1 MARPVRILQLVPE
14 PLPTFRADVATLF
27 GKYLPRHGVQCH
39 LVGKGSAA
47 PADNQGFASSRRARV
62 GARWKAELSFLWLC
76 LRALLGANRRTHDA
90 LQVRDMVS
98 IGLLAL
104 LVARMKGMPMMYWL
118 SYLMSE
124 GRIERARDEL
134 ARLQGRPGW
143 RRLRARLVLAKG
155 LAERW
160 LLYRVLLP
168 RADHVFVQ
176 SEAMAR
182 LVAQHGVPAG
192 RISAV
197 PMGVDMEALARPE
210 LRPAARAWAGWQGR
224 PVVAYLGTLDRARC
238 LERVLDALVLVRREL
253 PQASLLLIGSSP
265 QQGDVVQL
273 LGAARERGLEEAVQ
287 VTGWLPPVQAW
298 EYLLGAQAA
307 ISYVPRG
314 ALYDV
319 SSPTKLLEY
328 LALGMPCVGNDI
340 PDQEA
345 VLAASGAGWLAA
357 STPQAMA
364 EGLLAILR
372 DPQAARARAA
382 AGPAYI
388 EAARS
393 YRVLGE
399 AVAQRYRNLVGG
411 DHAGRIA

>member
-39 LVGKGSAA
+39 VVGKGSAA
-47 PADNQGFASSRRARV
+47 PADDQGFASSRRASA
-62 GARWKAELSFLWLC
+62 GARWRAELSFLWLC
-76 LRALLGANRRTHDA
+76 LRALLGASRRSHDA
-90 LQVRDMVS
+90 VQVRDMVS

-104 LVARMKGMPMMYWL
+104 LVARIKGLPMVYWL

-124 GRIERARDEL
+124 GRIERGKVGL
-134 ARLQGRPGW
+134 ARQSGW
-143 RRLRARLVLAKG
+143 RSLRARLVLGKG

-182 LVAQHGVPAG
+182 LVAQHGVAAE

-197 PMGVDMEALARPE
+197 PMGVDMEAVLRPP
-210 LRPAARAWAGWQGR
+210 PAARHWSGWEGR

-238 LERVLDALVLVRREL
+238 LERLLDALLLVRREL
-253 PQASLLLIGSSP
+253 PGTSLLLIGSAP
-265 QQGDVVQL
+265 QQDDVAL
-273 LGAARERGLEEAVQ
+273 LLAAARERGLEDAVQ
-287 VTGWLPPVQAW
+287 VTGWLPAAQAW
-298 EYLLGAQAA
+298 QYLLGAQAA
-307 ISYVPRG
+307 VSYVPRG

-364 EGLLAILR
+364 DALLAILR
-372 DPQAARARAA
+372 DPQAARRRAA

-388 EAARS
+388 ESARS
-393 YRVLGE
+393 YRVLG
-399 AVAQRYRNLVGG
+399 AALAARYRTLVGD

>member
-39 LVGKGSAA
+39 LVGKGSSA
-47 PADNQGFASSRRARV
+47 PADDQGFASSRRAGV

-76 LRALLGANRRTHDA
+76 LRALLGANRHSHDA
-90 LQVRDMVS
+90 VQVRDMVS

-104 LVARMKGMPMMYWL
+104 LFARIKGLPMMYWL

-124 GRIERARDEL
+124 GRIERGRAEL
-134 ARLQGRPGW
+134 ARRSGW
-143 RRLRARLVLAKG
+143 RGLRARLVLAKG
-155 LAERW
+155 LLEHW

-168 RADHVFVQ
+168 RVDHVFVQ

-182 LVAQHGVPAG
+182 LVARHGVPAD

-197 PMGVDMEALARPE
+197 PMGVDMEAVARPE
-210 LRPAARAWAGWQGR
+210 AQPAARSWSGWEGR

-238 LERVLDALVLVRREL
+238 LERVLDALLLVRQEL
-253 PQASLLLIGSSP
+253 PGASLLLIGSAP
-265 QQGDVVQL
+265 QQQDVAL
-273 LGAARERGLEEAVQ
+273 LLDGARERGLDNAVR
-287 VTGWLPPVQAW
+287 VTGWLPPTQAW

-307 ISYVPRG
+307 VSYVPRG

-345 VLAASGAGWLAA
+345 VLAASGAGWLSA

-364 EGLLAILR
+364 EALLAILR
-372 DPQAARARAA
+372 DPQAARRRAA

-388 EAARS
+388 ESARS
-393 YRVLGE
+393 YRVLG
-399 AVAQRYRNLVGG
+399 AALAARYQALVGG

>member
-47 PADNQGFASSRRARV
+47 PADNQGFASSRRARA
-62 GARWKAELSFLWLC
+62 GARWKSELSFLWLC
-76 LRALLGANRRTHDA
+76 LRALLGANGRTHDA
-90 LQVRDMVS
+90 VQVRDMVS

-104 LVARMKGMPMMYWL
+104 LVARMKGLPMMYWL

-124 GRIERARDEL
+124 GRIERAQDEL
-134 ARLQGRPGW
+134 ARLPARRVL

-155 LAERW
+155 CAERW

-182 LVAQHGVPAG
+182 LVARHGVPAG

-197 PMGVDMEALARPE
+197 PMGVDMEAVAPAGSVPTARSWPGWE
-210 LRPAARAWAGWQGR
+210 GRA
-224 PVVAYLGTLDRARC
+224 VVAYLGTLDRARC

-253 PQASLLLIGSSP
+253 PSARLLLIGSSP
-265 QQGDVVQL
+265 QQADVPQL
-273 LGAARERGLEEAVQ
+273 LDAARARGLAEAVQ
-287 VTGWLPPVQAW
+287 VTGWLPPAQAW
-298 EYLLGAQAA
+298 EYLQGAQAA

-364 EGLLAILR
+364 DALLAILR
-372 DPQAARARAA
+372 DPQAARERAA